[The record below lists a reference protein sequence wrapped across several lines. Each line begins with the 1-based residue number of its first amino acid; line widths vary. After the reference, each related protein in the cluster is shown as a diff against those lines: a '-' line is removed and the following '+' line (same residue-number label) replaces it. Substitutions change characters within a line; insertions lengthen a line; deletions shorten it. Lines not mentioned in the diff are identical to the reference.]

1 MHRGEGVGG
10 VGVGSGRQDRDQ
22 IENTDVLISSET
34 KYPPPK
40 FRAEGGSLVQFRSFT
55 HHPDSWTPKAGAI
68 AVTSEPG
75 VLNNESW
82 KSRNTPLELCG
93 SGGKQEGTNLHC
105 LDS

>member
-1 MHRGEGVGG
+1 MRGWEEL
-10 VGVGSGRQDRDQ
+10 GVGSGRQDRDQ